1 MSGTV
6 VTEMGKTL
14 RMVKALKLNKA
25 KTVTGFGMEGVP
37 CVLQVTTL
45 DQVRS
50 RG

>member
-1 MSGTV
+1 MWGTV

-14 RMVKALKLNKA
+14 RMVKALKLDKA
-25 KTVTGFGMEGVP
+25 KTVIGFGMEGVL